1 MVTWSLHVAMGYLAG
16 KGSYVICSHVVS
28 SHVVDHLVL
37 FGGNKFC
44 PLYSKRRR
52 RTVAE
57 RERVTERGR
66 ERERGREIKR
76 ERERK
81 CMRERD
87 CMRERERGGRG
98 KSERKT
104 EERRKKR

>member
-57 RERVTERGR
+57 RERERVTERGR
-66 ERERGREIKR
+66 EREGG
-76 ERERK
+76 ER
-81 CMRERD
+81 
-87 CMRERERGGRG
+87 
-98 KSERKT
+98 
-104 EERRKKR
+104 